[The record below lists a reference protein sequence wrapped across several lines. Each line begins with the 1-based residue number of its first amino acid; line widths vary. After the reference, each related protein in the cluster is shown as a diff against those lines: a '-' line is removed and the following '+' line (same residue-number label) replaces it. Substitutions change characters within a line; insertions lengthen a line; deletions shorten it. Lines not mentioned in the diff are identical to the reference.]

1 MCCAAGFVPRLNRT
15 EGGAVLPGARQD
27 GVARAVWQRHCFV
40 NVRTVAAREAAVFV
54 LSHKM
59 LPGSDDARSAALSRR

>member
-1 MCCAAGFVPRLNRT
+1 MCCAAGFVARLNRT
-15 EGGAVLPGARQD
+15 EGGAVPPCARQD

-40 NVRTVAAREAAVFV
+40 NVRTV

-59 LPGSDDARSAALSRR
+59 LPGSDDARAALL

>member
-1 MCCAAGFVPRLNRT
+1 MCCAAGFVARLNRT
-15 EGGAVLPGARQD
+15 EGGAVPPCARQD

-40 NVRTVAAREAAVFV
+40 NVRTVAARGSSIV

-59 LPGSDDARSAALSRR
+59 LPGSDDARAALL